1 MVDLHELTWT
11 VVQDIDLSERIK
23 KKKKKGAKQKIYYIS
38 IVFKNLSK
46 NIYVN
51 IYKNWK
57 VANL

>member
-23 KKKKKGAKQKIYYIS
+23 KKKKGAKQKIHYIS
-38 IVFKNLSK
+38 VVFKNLSK
-46 NIYVN
+46 YIYVN

-57 VANL
+57 GANL